1 MAAAGCS
8 RPAEPR
14 SEASAP
20 GGTLEL
26 SAIAAFLEKPSDRFL
41 VDVEEIS
48 GGHPF
53 KGVGSEFPHA
63 GAHVHFDNTASD
75 WPKNGES
82 PENYPA
88 VYAVADGVVSR
99 VDTHFPL
106 QGGNVRYGVDLT
118 FARDRSGSEC
128 RFCYSIEPMS
138 PEPAEGFYETFL
150 LVTKGQKVRKGD
162 VIAYLYT
169 PPGVGG
175 CHIHFHIMIDGKRG
189 FFAPAI
195 FSDEIVRQF
204 HDRAGGFK
212 EFNQGGPLPACMGYK
227 IRAEE
232 NPFGSGAK
240 ETL

>member
-1 MAAAGCS
+1 RGNHEDARRAGYLMNCARNERPSSRAGGKSSSARVFHLACLGFMAAAGCS

-106 QGGNVRYGVDLT
+106 QGGNVR
-118 FARDRSGSEC
+118 
-128 RFCYSIEPMS
+128 
-138 PEPAEGFYETFL
+138 
-150 LVTKGQKVRKGD
+150 
-162 VIAYLYT
+162 
-169 PPGVGG
+169 
-175 CHIHFHIMIDGKRG
+175 
-189 FFAPAI
+189 
-195 FSDEIVRQF
+195 
-204 HDRAGGFK
+204 
-212 EFNQGGPLPACMGYK
+212 
-227 IRAEE
+227 
-232 NPFGSGAK
+232 
-240 ETL
+240 